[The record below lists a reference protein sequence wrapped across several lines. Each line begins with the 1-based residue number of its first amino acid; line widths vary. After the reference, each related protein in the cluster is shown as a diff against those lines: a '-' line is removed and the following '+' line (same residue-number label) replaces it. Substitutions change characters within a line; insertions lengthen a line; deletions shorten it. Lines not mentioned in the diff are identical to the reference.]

1 MKKLALVA
9 AAVTGAAL
17 ALGVAG
23 TATAVPTPLDSTD
36 NHSVQRDDW

>member
-9 AAVTGAAL
+9 AAVAATALTL
-17 ALGVAG
+17 AMAG
-23 TATAVPTPLDSTD
+23 TAVAAPGPLDSTD